1 MPCPRASCRIIFV
14 IHVSSYSPTSR
25 SIALRRCACSLSTVP
40 VCAAVADQS
49 AGFAT
54 ARCCRAYPTT
64 NSILAFK
71 PPIWFSQQALRK
83 PVCAGTATAAVVAF
97 VRGRRPP
104 RWLRFSSTVGGPRPV
119 TRIVEK
125 ADPVAS
131 DFDWIPTRWA
141 TSWTVSNTRRRV
153 AGNSRP
159 AATVSFI

>member
-71 PPIWFSQQALRK
+71 PPIWFSQHSLRE
-83 PVCAGTATAAVVAF
+83 PDRGHHFGLPLPSTFRVSAIRSAEASAIASIAGSVAAAVDAAAQPGLLD
-97 VRGRRPP
+97 R
-104 RWLRFSSTVGGPRPV
+104 
-119 TRIVEK
+119 
-125 ADPVAS
+125 
-131 DFDWIPTRWA
+131 DWVLPD
-141 TSWTVSNTRRRV
+141 RV
-153 AGNSRP
+153 P
-159 AATVSFI
+159 YPLPD